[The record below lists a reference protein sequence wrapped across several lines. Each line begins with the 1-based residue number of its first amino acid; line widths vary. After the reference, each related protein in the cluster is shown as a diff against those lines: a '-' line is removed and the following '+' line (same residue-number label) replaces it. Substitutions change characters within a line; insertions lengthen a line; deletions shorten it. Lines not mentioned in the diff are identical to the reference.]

1 MEDSEFNLTTDP
13 WVKVFETKS
22 NREIEVS
29 LIDLFSNSQDY
40 RMLAGEMHSQDVA
53 VMRLLLAILTT
64 VYSRADANGEAYPWM
79 QSVRDLKSWSKADRD
94 KQLLDTWHIIYKS
107 GHFSQTVIDYLQ
119 VHQSEFDFFG
129 KKPFYQA
136 TAEEYDSLVPD
147 NRRIDT
153 GKGRVGAMMIN
164 RTIAQSAHTV
174 DIFAGKTPETKNKL
188 SVSELIRW
196 VIMYQSYTGVTD
208 KTKIVPVGDE
218 KIRSNA
224 GWLYKMIPVYIQGN
238 SVFETLMMN
247 LILEAPEDG
256 EDQRPVWEYDSVSDY
271 VEVQRKQGM
280 PGNLAALYTAWTR
293 VLHIDWVGPDEP
305 IIFSAA
311 IPMYDNLNATIE
323 PMTGWRFQKRFGGYK
338 PILTTLAARNQRL
351 WWNFDSYFPSVSDTI
366 THRPGIINWIAAI
379 HDSGLTIP
387 DTARL
392 VSTVLVS
399 EDNPSSQIPALE
411 FTDMLPVGLV
421 MLLNPRWRDMI
432 SEAVSLN
439 LKVNADY
446 YHFVSD
452 LGTIRGKNP
461 RIVANSMMTGY
472 YQNLDKVFK
481 SWLEGITSDSD
492 PDAELKTWRTELVD
506 FIHQQI
512 EEITPSP
519 RDMRGIT
526 TKHGIMNFSTINN
539 LLNYQ
544 VVKHITD

>member
-1 MEDSEFNLTTDP
+1 MTDRKFNLTTDP
-13 WVKVFETKS
+13 WVKVFETKT

-64 VYSRADANGEAYPWM
+64 EYSRADADGEVYPWL
-79 QSVRDLKSWSKADRD
+79 QSVGDLEKWPKLDRDDRLLKTWRDLYQA
-94 KQLLDTWHIIYKS
+94 
-107 GHFSQTVIDYLQ
+107 GHFSQTVITYLQ
-119 VHQSEFDFFG
+119 AHQSEFDFFG
-129 KKPFYQA
+129 EKPFYQA
-136 TAEEYDSLVPD
+136 TTEEYDSLVPD
-147 NRRIDT
+147 NRRIEN

-174 DIFAGKTPETKNKL
+174 GIFAGKTPDTKNKL

-218 KIRSNA
+218 KIRSNS
-224 GWLYKMIPVYIQGN
+224 GWLYKLTPIYVQGK
-238 SVFETLMMN
+238 SLFETLMMN
-247 LILEAPEDG
+247 LILETPAAV
-256 EDQRPVWEYDSVSDY
+256 EDQKPVWEYDSVSDY
-271 VEVQRKQGM
+271 VAVQRKQIV

-293 VLHIDWVGPDEP
+293 VLHIDWSGLDEP

-311 IPMYDNLNATIE
+311 IPMYDNLNAVIE

-366 THRPGIINWIAAI
+366 THRPGIINWLAAI

-411 FTDMLPVGLV
+411 LTDILPVGLV
-421 MLLNPRWRDMI
+421 MLLNPRWRDVI
-432 SEAVSLN
+432 SEAVSVN

-446 YHFVSD
+446 YHFASD

-461 RIVANSMMTGY
+461 RIVASSMMTDY
-472 YQNLDKVFK
+472 YRSLDKVFK
-481 SWLEGITSDSD
+481 AWLEGLTPHSD
-492 PDAELKTWRTELVD
+492 PAAELRTWRIELVD
-506 FIHQQI
+506 VVHQQAD
-512 EEITPSP
+512 EIMPSP

-526 TKHGIMNFSTINN
+526 TKHGAMNFVTIVNS
-539 LLNYQ
+539 LIYQ
-544 VVKHITD
+544 VKKHIAE